1 MPMLITA
8 LQASLLFLHPA
19 TQPDSCATDRL
30 VDVPRQAPSRL
41 VVPPPGEPGTPLR
54 VTGRVLLADGTP
66 VSGVLIYVYQ
76 TNANG
81 IYPKRPGLCGAAR
94 IQGYLRGYVQS
105 DAQGRYEIL
114 TIRPGIYRE
123 RDTPAH
129 VHMTVS
135 LTRPV
140 DASRMTY
147 IDDLMFEDDPIL
159 DARWRARLDGRG
171 GSGIAR
177 VSPGRSAN
185 GDTLQVTRDIRWDL
199 VPGAVLPN
207 TRSPTQR

>member
-1 MPMLITA
+1 MPTLITA
-8 LQASLLFLHPA
+8 LQASLLLLHPGA
-19 TQPDSCATDRL
+19 QPDSCATDRL
-30 VDVPRQAPSRL
+30 VDVPRQASSRL

-66 VSGVLIYVYQ
+66 VPGVMIYVYQ

-105 DAQGRYEIL
+105 DVQGRYEIL

-129 VHMTVS
+129 IHMTVA

-140 DASRMTY
+140 DAQHMTY

-159 DARWRARLDGRG
+159 DARWRARLDARG
-171 GSGIAR
+171 GSGIVR
-177 VSPGRSAN
+177 VSPRRSAN

-199 VPGAVLPN
+199 VPGAALPN
-207 TRSPTQR
+207 THPPTQR

>member
-1 MPMLITA
+1 MPMVTTTI
-8 LQASLLFLHPA
+8 QASLLLLHPPA
-19 TQPDSCATDRL
+19 QPDSCATDRL
-30 VDVPRQAPSRL
+30 VDVPKQTSSRL
-41 VVPPPGEPGTPLR
+41 VVSPSAEPGTPLR
-54 VTGRVLLADGTP
+54 VTGRVVLADGTP
-66 VSGVLIYVYQ
+66 VSGVMIYVYQ

-81 IYPKRPGLCGAAR
+81 IYPKRPGLCGGAR

-129 VHMTVS
+129 IHMTVA

-159 DARWRARLDGRG
+159 DARWRARQDGRG
-171 GSGIAR
+171 GSGIVR
-177 VSPGRSAN
+177 VPTGRVAN
-185 GDTLQVTRDIRWDL
+185 GDTLQVTRNIRWDL
-199 VPGAVLPN
+199 VPGVVLP
-207 TRSPTQR
+207 TARFRSKP